1 MIYAKEIEIKPLTPT
16 EVFEVVA
23 LDQMCLGGLWQKEA
37 YLREI
42 DSDKSTL
49 LALHLSESELNM
61 RTKIIGM
68 ACLWSI
74 VDEAHITLLAIHPDY
89 RRQGL
94 GQLLLFELLEDAIA
108 RKLAWAT
115 LEVNENNLAAVNLY
129 QKYGF
134 QIAGK
139 RKNYYQPAGDDA
151 LVLWLKNIQQNDFKT
166 KLAQW
171 QQQLNQ
177 RLSINSYHIK

>member
-1 MIYAKEIEIKPLTPT
+1 MKEIELKPLTSND
-16 EVFEVVA
+16 VAEVVA
-23 LDQMCLGGLWQKEA
+23 LDEICLGGLWKAEA

-49 LALHLSESELNM
+49 ITLRLAEPESSN
-61 RTKIIGM
+61 RSKIIGM
-68 ACLWSI
+68 GCLWSI

-94 GQLLLFELLEDAIA
+94 GQLLLLELLKDAIS
-108 RKLAWAT
+108 RNLAWAT
-115 LEVNENNLAAVNLY
+115 LEVNENNSTAVNLY
-129 QKYGF
+129 KKYGF

-151 LVLWLKNIQQNDFKT
+151 LVLWLKNIQRDELKT
-166 KLAQW
+166 KLAIW
-171 QQQLNQ
+171 QRQLRD
-177 RLSINSYHIK
+177 RLSINSYYL

>member
-1 MIYAKEIEIKPLTPT
+1 MKEIELKPLTPT
-16 EVFEVVA
+16 GIAEVVA
-23 LDQMCLGGLWQKEA
+23 LDKICLGGLWKKEA

-49 LALHLSESELNM
+49 LALHLAESRL
-61 RTKIIGM
+61 RDRSKIIGM
-68 ACLWSI
+68 GCLWSI

-89 RRQGL
+89 RRHGL
-94 GQLLLFELLEDAIA
+94 GQLLLLALLEDAIS
-108 RKLAWAT
+108 RNLAWAT

-139 RKNYYQPAGDDA
+139 RRNYYQPAGDDA
-151 LVLWLKNIQQNDFKT
+151 LVLWLKGIQQSDFKD
-166 KLAQW
+166 KLKQW
-171 QQQLNQ
+171 QQQLH
-177 RLSINSYHIK
+177 RFALKDDKA